1 MNCLFALLNFSE
13 WISLV
18 SLIVSIITLG
28 VGFVIINHQLKL
40 FSLEIRKSNLESLPR
55 FSVSNFDSFIRKHND
70 KFKIYLKNISKISPA
85 TEIEITGLINGI
97 SVTTENS
104 DSERVLEY
112 VSPEQEIEIC
122 YNLVNT
128 NAIGTDRIEIQILYK
143 DDVGTEYRQFIKGKY
158 GKMPYTT
165 RPIKV

>member
-1 MNCLFALLNFSE
+1 
-13 WISLV
+13 LV
-18 SLIVSIITLG
+18 
-28 VGFVIINHQLKL
+28 VGFVIINQQLKL
-40 FSLEIRKSNLESLPR
+40 FSLEIRKNNLESLPR
-55 FSVSNFDSFIRKHND
+55 FYVSNFESIIRKHDD
-70 KFKIYLKNISKISPA
+70 KFKIYLKNISKICPA
-85 TEIEITGLINGI
+85 TEIEITGLVNGI

-128 NAIGTDRIEIQILYK
+128 SAVGTDRIEIQIIFK

-158 GKMPYTT
+158 GKKPYTT
-165 RPIKV
+165 RPLKV